1 MTADAAAGWIQDQE
15 YLIPFHHANQFWD
28 LSAPVVVA
36 SETVMVSNDES
47 ECDLL
52 FAMLE
57 SDNDVRPALTCHNA
71 GWL

>member
-1 MTADAAAGWIQDQE
+1 MSADAAAGWIQDQE
-15 YLIPFHHANQFWD
+15 YLIPFHHANQVRD
-28 LSAPVVVA
+28 LSAPVVGA
-36 SETVMVSNDES
+36 SETVMASNDES

-57 SDNDVRPALTCHNA
+57 SDNDVRPTLIGHNA